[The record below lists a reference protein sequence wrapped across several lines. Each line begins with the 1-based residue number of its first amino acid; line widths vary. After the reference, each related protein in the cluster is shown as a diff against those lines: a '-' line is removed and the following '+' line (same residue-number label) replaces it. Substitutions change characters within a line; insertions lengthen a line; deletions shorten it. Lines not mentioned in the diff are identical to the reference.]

1 MIYESGFW
9 KDDLLKQAKVLRS
22 RMTQKRWSEKSF
34 ARLEQT
40 VMLGFYSIRKLI
52 EAKKLS
58 DSIVNKSINVNAYKW
73 KGQPVTKM
81 NWGDIDK
88 LYDLDAPQPT
98 TKSLVFFCNQFI
110 HSYIFVTSFDDNNCL
125 DGLFISSDRERHK
138 ALFFIKISQIIE
150 FFEQVG
156 KDYPSSASFIFDEKL
171 GDYHVLNLSHDV
183 PELNAEL
190 FYSIFNF

>member
-22 RMTQKRWSEKSF
+22 RMTQKRWTENSF

-58 DSIVNKSINVNAYKW
+58 DSVVNKCIDVNAYTW
-73 KGQPVTKM
+73 KGKPVTKI

-88 LYDLDAPQPT
+88 LYDLDAAQPAT
-98 TKSLVFFCNQFI
+98 EKLIFFCNQFI
-110 HSYIFVTSFDDNNCL
+110 HSYIFVTSFDENNCL
-125 DGLFISSDRERHK
+125 NGLFISSDKKRHK
-138 ALFFIKISQIIE
+138 TLYFIEMRQIIDL
-150 FFEQVG
+150 FEQIG
-156 KDYPSSASFIFDEKL
+156 NDYPSFQSLIFDEKL
-171 GDYHVLNLSHDV
+171 GDYRVLNLTRDDPNFV
-183 PELNAEL
+183 AK
-190 FYSIFNF
+190 IQAFNS

>member
-22 RMTQKRWSEKSF
+22 RMTQKRWTENSF

-58 DSIVNKSINVNAYKW
+58 DSVVNKCIDVNAYTW

-88 LYDLDAPQPT
+88 LYNLDAAQPT
-98 TKSLVFFCNQFI
+98 TNKLVFFCNQFI
-110 HSYIFVTSFDDNNCL
+110 HSYIFVTSFDENNCL
-125 DGLFISSDRERHK
+125 NGLFISSDKKRHET
-138 ALFFIKISQIIE
+138 LCFIEMRQIIDL
-150 FFEQVG
+150 FEQVG
-156 KDYPSSASFIFDEKL
+156 NDSPSSALFIFDEKL
-171 GDYHVLNLSHDV
+171 GDYRVLNLTRDD
-183 PELNAEL
+183 PDFAAK
-190 FYSIFNF
+190 IQAFNS